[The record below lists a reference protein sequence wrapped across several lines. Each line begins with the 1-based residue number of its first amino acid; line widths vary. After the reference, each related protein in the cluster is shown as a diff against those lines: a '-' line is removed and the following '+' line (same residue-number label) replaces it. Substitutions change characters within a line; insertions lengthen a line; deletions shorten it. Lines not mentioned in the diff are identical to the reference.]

1 MTNRQLLMYF
11 KQHINYFDNVRESD
25 FDVLIKL
32 DNDLF
37 PFCIEENYII
47 TPLLKQISEYS
58 LILDAFPEEL
68 IEYTQEEPFKD
79 ILEFVTNCRYYISR
93 LISIGYLHPS
103 VILNTYINNICV
115 LFEDMYETAYKI
127 SGSTILTSEKSNMDV
142 GNLIA
147 YFDELS
153 NTVYDNICDGFD
165 ESLNGLTND
174 NMINKK
180 DLLLLLKNYS
190 THVFKGLALFNSV
203 NQYTAE
209 SKNIVFTNSGNET
222 LYLFDVISLANS
234 LKEKI
239 QDPILVALINKLLDE
254 YKLYSS
260 FRYQYLRMHHNEQV
274 YLQKYKKYQS

>member
-11 KQHINYFDNVRESD
+11 KQHINYFDGIRESD

-58 LILDAFPEEL
+58 LILDAFPGEL
-68 IEYTQEEPFKD
+68 IEYTKEESFKD
-79 ILEFVTNCRYYISR
+79 ILEFIANCRYYISR

-115 LFEDMYETAYKI
+115 LFEDMHQTAHKI
-127 SGSTILTSEKSNMDV
+127 SVSTIVTSEKSNMNIGD
-142 GNLIA
+142 LIA

-153 NTVYDNICDGFD
+153 NTVYNNIFDNFD
-165 ESLNGLTND
+165 ESLNEFTND
-174 NMINKK
+174 TMINQK
-180 DLLLLLKNYS
+180 DLLLLLKSYS
-190 THVFKGLALFNSV
+190 AHVFKGLALFNGV
-203 NQYTAE
+203 NKYTAE
-209 SKNIVFTNSGNET
+209 SKNIVFTNSENET
-222 LYLFDVISLANS
+222 LYLFNVISLASS
-234 LKEKI
+234 LKEEI
-239 QDPILVALINKLLDE
+239 QDPISVALINELLDE